1 MIKNLAFLIGCG
13 QYDDPDIS
21 ELRYADKDVDC
32 FAEIIASNGN
42 FHENEIIKLSSNQTD
57 LKYLS
62 NKNQIIRELSK
73 GDNYVKKGV
82 KINLLFFFFSG
93 HGFHSPRDNK
103 EYLVLKDSVSTAI
116 EDTSIAFDSVI
127 KYLNSWNA
135 KSIVLFLDA
144 CRSSIQGGKSIS
156 DENPVDISSLYSKGM
171 VSFCSCSPREKSYES
186 SELEKSIFTHALSE
200 AFSDDGKCKTV
211 YELDNYLIHKLP
223 AISKK
228 FGKPIQHPYTKVEP
242 LSMQNVVL
250 VSEQTLNRWDSL
262 PTVGHE
268 IRTSFKNNSSATFS
282 SKQDILCAVDF
293 GTSFSIIAF
302 LDETQKVKSIPSS
315 DGKSLVPSVIS
326 FTDDLNYF
334 VGSRALDHSITKPR
348 NTIFN
353 VKRYLGSDTKF
364 NVGGKS
370 FSPEFIASL
379 IIKSL
384 KQNAEEFLSIEVKRI
399 LVSMPANFTIA
410 ESNALVIAFELA
422 GLEIVRMIGEPC
434 AASVLVYL
442 HNENIFPI
450 CNDWSYF
457 LVLDLGGGT
466 FDVSVV
472 DQAPEKDWFHIAAV
486 AGDNCLGGM
495 DYDDVMQNYIIAQ
508 IESFA
513 KKSDFILSEFDKA
526 RVQIEAKRVKS
537 SLNSTQEATILLQD
551 FEIGEF
557 GLQDLEIRISR
568 DLFRNLTASLN
579 FEIERCILL
588 VLKKAKLE
596 PKHINYVL
604 LAGQGSK
611 IFTVPDIITRLFPNT
626 SVIDKFQENAVV
638 QGLSIQAA
646 NLRGY
651 LHGDFLLLDSTY
663 TSIGIKCMK
672 INPSKPLNE
681 AGNDM
686 VSFNVLSEDDISCIV
701 SEKDEDN
708 VETLIVLREGQSIP
722 TVKRRSIE
730 LLAKNSRQINLKVV
744 EVSAEG
750 KEYNIGS
757 IRIHVDTF
765 PFYLELVL
773 DCEADRIIKLWLR
786 NPICNEILGFRINNF
801 YYSQFGESLPI
812 PFEKYKDEYRC
823 LFAGRLNKEEIDW
836 NEIFK

>member
-42 FHENEIIKLSSNQTD
+42 FHENEIIRLSSNQAD

-73 GDNYVKKGV
+73 GDNYVKNGV

-144 CRSSIQGGKSIS
+144 CRSSIHGGKSIS

-228 FGKPIQHPYTKVEP
+228 FGKPIQHPYTRVEP

-268 IRTSFKNNSSATFS
+268 IRTSFKNNNSATFS
-282 SKQDILCAVDF
+282 LKQNIIVDAVVDF

-302 LDETQKVKSIPSS
+302 LDEHKNVKSIPTS
-315 DGKSLVPSVIS
+315 DGKSLAPSVIS

-334 VGSRALDHSITKPR
+334 VGSSAVEHSLTKPQ

-353 VKRYLGSDTKF
+353 VKRYLGSETKF
-364 NVGGKS
+364 NIGGKS

-384 KQNAEEFLSIEVKRI
+384 KQNAEEFLSTEIKKVLI
-399 LVSMPANFTIA
+399 SMPANFTIA

-434 AASVLVYL
+434 AATLLVAL
-442 HNENIFPI
+442 HQNDFPSI
-450 CNDWSYF
+450 KDYEYC

-472 DQAPEKDWFHIAAV
+472 EYGNDVCEIFGV

-495 DYDDVMQNYIIAQ
+495 DYDDVIEDYIISQ
-508 IESFA
+508 IQSFA
-513 KKSDFILSEFDKA
+513 KSSDYVLSEFDKA

-537 SLNSTQEATILLQD
+537 LLSSTQETSVLLQD

-557 GLQDLEIRISR
+557 GLQDIKIQISR
-568 DLFRNLTASLN
+568 DLFRNLTAHLN
-579 FEIERCILL
+579 SEIERCILQ
-588 VLKKAKLE
+588 VLKTAKIV
-596 PKHINYVL
+596 PKDIDYVL

-611 IFTVPDIITRLFPNT
+611 IFTIAEIIARLFTNI

-638 QGLSIQAA
+638 QGLSAQAGIL
-646 NLRGY
+646 NGSFSVRRY
-651 LHGDFLLLDSTY
+651 LLLDSTY
-663 TSIGIKCMK
+663 TSIGVKCVT
-672 INPSKPLNE
+672 NKP
-681 AGNDM
+681 D
-686 VSFNVLSEDDISCIV
+686 SEEEEIDCIV
-701 SEKDEDN
+701 SPKDEDN
-708 VETLIVLREGQSIP
+708 LETLIVLGNSISIP
-722 TVKRRSIE
+722 NQKIKNIKVS
-730 LLAKNSRQINLKVV
+730 AKNRDKVSLKIV
-744 EVSAEG
+744 EVSADG
-750 KEYNIGS
+750 REYLIGS
-757 IRIHVDTF
+757 IGICPIMTSLN
-765 PFYLELVL
+765 LELLL
-773 DCEADRIIKLWLR
+773 DCDSNRTINLWLR
-786 NPICNEILGFRINNF
+786 KPDSNEILGFQVNNF
-801 YYSQFGESLPI
+801 FNQHTFGKSLPFS
-812 PFEKYKDEYRC
+812 FENYKDEYHF
-823 LFAGRLNKEEIDW
+823 LFAGRLNKEGIDW

>member
-1 MIKNLAFLIGCG
+1 MIRNLAFLIGCG

-32 FAEIIASNGN
+32 FAEIIASNSN
-42 FHENEIIKLSSNQTD
+42 FHENEIIRLSSNQTD

-73 GDNYVKKGV
+73 GDNFVKNGI

-103 EYLVLKDSVSTAI
+103 EYLVLKDSVSTEI

-144 CRSSIQGGKSIS
+144 CRSSIHGGKSIA

-223 AISKK
+223 VISKK

-242 LSMQNVVL
+242 LSMLDVVL

-262 PTVGHE
+262 PIVGHE
-268 IRTSFKNNSSATFS
+268 VRTSFKNNGSTTFS
-282 SKQDILCAVDF
+282 SKQDIICAVDF

-334 VGSRALDHSITKPR
+334 VGSKAIEHSLTKPQ

-353 VKRYLGSDTKF
+353 VKRYLGSETKF
-364 NVGGKS
+364 NIGGKS

-384 KQNAEEFLSIEVKRI
+384 KQNAEEFLSTEIKKVLI
-399 LVSMPANFTIA
+399 SMPANFTIA
-410 ESNALVIAFELA
+410 ESNALAIAFELA

-434 AASVLVYL
+434 AASLLVAL
-442 HNENIFPI
+442 HRNDFPSIEYNEY
-450 CNDWSYF
+450 C

-472 DQAPEKDWFHIAAV
+472 SQSLEKDFFSIEAV
-486 AGDNCLGGM
+486 AGDNYLGGM
-495 DYDDVMQNYIIAQ
+495 DYDEVIQKYIISQ
-508 IESFA
+508 IQSFA
-513 KKSDFILSEFDKA
+513 KASDYTLSEFDKA

-537 SLNSTQEATILLQD
+537 LLNSTQEAIILFQD
-551 FEIGEF
+551 CEIGEF
-557 GLQDLEIRISR
+557 GLQDIEIRISR
-568 DLFRNLTASLN
+568 DLFRNLTALLN
-579 FEIERCILL
+579 SEIERCILQ
-588 VLKKAKLE
+588 VLKTAKLE
-596 PKHINYVL
+596 LKHIIYVL

-611 IFTVPDIITRLFPNT
+611 IFTVPEIIARLFPNT
-626 SVIDKFQENAVV
+626 SVIEKFQENAVV
-638 QGLSIQAA
+638 QGLSLQASLLN
-646 NLRGY
+646 NLNNNIR
-651 LHGDFLLLDSTY
+651 GDFLLLDSTY
-663 TSIGIKCMK
+663 TSIGVKCVT
-672 INPSKPLNE
+672 NKP
-681 AGNDM
+681 D
-686 VSFNVLSEDDISCIV
+686 SEEEEIDCIV
-701 SEKDEDN
+701 SQKDEDN
-708 VETLIVLREGQSIP
+708 LETLIGLHNGITIP
-722 TVKRRSIE
+722 TLKIIRNIKVF
-730 LLAKNSRQINLKVV
+730 AKNGDKISLKIV
-744 EVSAEG
+744 EVSADG
-750 KEYNIGS
+750 REYLIGN
-757 IRIHVDTF
+757 IRICPIMTSLN
-765 PFYLELVL
+765 LELLL
-773 DCEADRIIKLWLR
+773 DCNSNRTIVLWLR
-786 NPICNEILGFRINNF
+786 KPDSREILGFQVNHF
-801 YYSQFGESLPI
+801 FTQHKLDKSLP
-812 PFEKYKDEYRC
+812 FSYEKYKDEYRC
-823 LFAGRLNKEEIDW
+823 LFAGRLNKEGIDW